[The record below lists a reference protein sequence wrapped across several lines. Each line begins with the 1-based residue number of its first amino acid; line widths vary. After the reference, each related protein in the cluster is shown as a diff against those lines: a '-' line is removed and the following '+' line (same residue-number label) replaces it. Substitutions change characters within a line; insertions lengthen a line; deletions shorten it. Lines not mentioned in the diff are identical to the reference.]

1 MGGRRNPEGMNSSR
15 RAVQVAHS
23 IYRRW
28 QDLEPEERERLAPLA
43 AQLKAAAL
51 DLRGRLDSDRAE
63 RELADVSMELALA
76 IANSEYQNPLVS
88 TSEFEALRAELREQL
103 SRLAGKQERRA
114 A

>member
-1 MGGRRNPEGMNSSR
+1 
-15 RAVQVAHS
+15 
-23 IYRRW
+23 
-28 QDLEPEERERLAPLA
+28 
-43 AQLKAAAL
+43 
-51 DLRGRLDSDRAE
+51 
-63 RELADVSMELALA
+63 MELALA